1 MLLLLMVV
9 AGFVMIAGY
18 VIQYLAYRKSVK
30 ADEVCRLMNLDA
42 YLAEASENGYSSSD
56 KPYSREVYFNEV
68 TGLSETYHRKLS
80 NTLHEHHNHGDL
92 SQKIKKLKQNPNMDI
107 DALFPGFMTE
117 VRRVAHDL
125 SLEIDNKL
133 RKRAASDSPHAS
145 TKRRRR
151 R

>member
-1 MLLLLMVV
+1 MILLLIQIAVC
-9 AGFVMIAGY
+9 VMIITY
-18 VIQYLAYRKSVK
+18 VVQYMSYRKSVK

-42 YLAEASENGYSSSD
+42 YLAEAFENGYKSTD
-56 KPYSREVYFNEV
+56 KPYSREVYFHEV

-80 NTLHEHHNHGDL
+80 NTLHEHHNRGDL
-92 SQKIKKLKQNPNMDI
+92 SQKIKKLKQNPNIDI
-107 DALFPGFMTE
+107 DALLPGFMTE

-125 SLEIDNKL
+125 SLEIDSKL
-133 RKRAASDSPHAS
+133 RKKVTGDNQSAG